1 MPSARTILLPL
12 VLAALAAACAPPALD
27 AEHASGTSAESAGKS
42 SGKSQSKSKSKSS
55 DTSTTG
61 DDDDATGDDDDTA
74 ASGTTKKTSPSKE
87 KTTGGDGPP
96 ASFSAAYKALE
107 GPCAGCHSGG
117 GHAFFGDDEASSYT
131 TFKDSGLAVDP
142 SPLVTK
148 GEHKGPALTTE
159 EEAAVKAWIKDET

>member
-42 SGKSQSKSKSKSS
+42 SGKSKSKSKSS

-61 DDDDATGDDDDTA
+61 DDDDDATGDDDDTA

-148 GEHKGPALTTE
+148 GEHKGPALTAE